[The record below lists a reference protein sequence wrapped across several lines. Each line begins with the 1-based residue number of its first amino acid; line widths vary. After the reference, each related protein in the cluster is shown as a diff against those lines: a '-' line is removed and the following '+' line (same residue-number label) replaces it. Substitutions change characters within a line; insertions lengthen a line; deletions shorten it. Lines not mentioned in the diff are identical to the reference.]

1 MSDYQPLGMWEK
13 LQAWRNYEALK
24 PGVERLANSFSKMR
38 QQPHS
43 LQSQGDLRAQTAAG
57 LLQLGKT
64 PFQPLVSAFARP
76 SVLKPYKGPLKSLT
90 YPELL
95 TTKESSM
102 SVGDGAAG
110 SDQKPGPADSDLSQ
124 YQRKQERKRYVGW
137 ERQRRSPLL
146 FRADSELVKKA
157 QQQEVK
163 SLVMLKVA
171 AAKVM
176 LGRGVDPSLITTM
189 LKFSA
194 EKPSLNL
201 ISATLAGA
209 AVGGLGGG
217 LHSLSSSADARWP
230 AATLARVM
238 AGIVGGGLTGRVG
251 GRAYNWAVSDKS
263 PEESKEKVKGSRG
276 SVRSHS
282 VSTKESSMLV
292 KRAQRQEVKSLVM
305 LKVAAAQIMLKRGVN
320 PFLIDAV
327 LQSGGEK
334 LAFSRD
340 PLAAVLGGAALG
352 GLGGGMHGFVNP
364 GEDEKGKKRDRVET
378 MLAQG
383 LLGAGIG
390 GTAGG
395 LGSMAFNA
403 ASPAV
408 PPQLSGWDKFMDHFN
423 KLPPTSQEKLIDD
436 LRTVVARTV
445 GGGVDLA
452 DYVKGKFN
460 LLGKPPAAGA
470 GPQTGLSGAPR

>member
-1 MSDYQPLGMWEK
+1 MSNYQPLGMWDK

-24 PGVERLANSFSKMR
+24 PGVERLAGSFSKMP
-38 QQPHS
+38 QQLRS
-43 LQSQGDLRAQTAAG
+43 LQSQGDPRAQTAAG
-57 LLQLGKT
+57 LLSLGKL
-64 PFQPLVSAFARP
+64 PFKQFENVASAFARP
-76 SVLKPYKGPLKSLT
+76 AGPKPYKGPLKPLPTPPSFMA
-90 YPELL
+90 
-95 TTKESSM
+95 KESSM
-102 SVGDGAAG
+102 VTWDGTVR
-110 SDQKPGPADSDLSQ
+110 SNQKPASSDSELSQ
-124 YQRKQERKRYVGW
+124 YQRKQERKRSLGFI
-137 ERQRRSPLL
+137 RQRRSPLL
-146 FRADSELVKKA
+146 FRDDSELIKKA
-157 QQQEVK
+157 QRQEVK

-176 LGRGVDPSLITTM
+176 LGRGVDPSLIAIM

-194 EKPSLNL
+194 EKPPLNL
-201 ISATLAGA
+201 TAATLAGMTA
-209 AVGGLGGG
+209 GGLVGGLP
-217 LHSLSSSADARWP
+217 SLSASADERWP

-238 AGIVGGGLTGRVG
+238 AGIVGGGLTGRAG
-251 GRAYNWAVSDKS
+251 GSVYNWKVSDKS

-276 SVRSHS
+276 SARSHS

-320 PFLIDAV
+320 PSLIDAV

-334 LAFSRD
+334 RAFSRD

-364 GEDEKGKKRDRVET
+364 GEDDKGKKRDRVET

-403 ASPAV
+403 ASPVV
-408 PPQLSGWDKFMDHFN
+408 PPQLTGIDAFMSHWH
-423 KLPPTSQEKLIDD
+423 KLSPELQMKIYNDV
-436 LRTVVARTV
+436 R
-445 GGGVDLA
+445 
-452 DYVKGKFN
+452 
-460 LLGKPPAAGA
+460 LLTGRAGDA
-470 GPQTGLSGAPR
+470 MGQGIELLQKQLNPKATGRGS

>member
-1 MSDYQPLGMWEK
+1 MSNYQPLGMWDK

-24 PGVERLANSFSKMR
+24 PGVERLAGSFSKMP
-38 QQPHS
+38 QQLQS
-43 LQSQGDLRAQTAAG
+43 LQSQGDPRAQTAAG
-57 LLQLGKT
+57 LLQMGKA
-64 PFQPLVSAFARP
+64 PFQQFENVASAFARP
-76 SVLKPYKGPLKSLT
+76 SQPKPYKGPLKPLPTPPSFMA
-90 YPELL
+90 
-95 TTKESSM
+95 KESSM
-102 SVGDGAAG
+102 VTWGGTVG
-110 SDQKPGPADSDLSQ
+110 SDQKPDSSDSELSQ
-124 YQRKQERKRYVGW
+124 YQRKQERKRSLGFI
-137 ERQRRSPLL
+137 RQRRSPLL
-146 FRADSELVKKA
+146 FRDDSELIKKA
-157 QQQEVK
+157 QRQEVK

-176 LGRGVDPSLITTM
+176 LGRGVDPSLIAIM

-194 EKPSLNL
+194 EKPPLNL
-201 ISATLAGA
+201 TAATLAGMTA
-209 AVGGLGGG
+209 GGLVGGLP
-217 LHSLSSSADARWP
+217 SLSASADERWP

-238 AGIVGGGLTGRVG
+238 AGIVGGGLTGRAG
-251 GRAYNWAVSDKS
+251 GSVYNWKVSDKS

-320 PFLIDAV
+320 PSLIDAV

-334 LAFSRD
+334 RAFSRD

-364 GEDEKGKKRDRVET
+364 GEDDKGKKRDRVET

-403 ASPAV
+403 ASPVV
-408 PPQLSGWDKFMDHFN
+408 PPQLSGLDKFMGHFD
-423 KLPPTSQEKLIDD
+423 KLPPQSKEKIIDD
-436 LRTVVARTV
+436 LSTLIKRTV
-445 GGGVDLA
+445 GGGINALG
-452 DYVKGKFN
+452 YFKEKFM
-460 LLGKPPAAGA
+460 PPVPPPG
-470 GPQTGLSGAPR
+470 S